1 MPSIS
6 GFGGAALNLH
16 VMQYSRPRKHKC
28 FEGINTI
35 VSFYLQPPTQPAPA
49 TPRVADWRLSKLNN
63 HSALKNLFLGDVQ
76 PSRPGQWLEDWDV
89 TSQSNEVYPVAA
101 ARSKASSPASRGSL
115 SLPCLPRPVVIPS
128 TPWWSR
134 TARPQYFIL
143 FLHWHTSLLLQPFWV
158 PVYTA
163 PRRIALFKGF
173 FAWPQYS
180 TYMTSSPKTV
190 WGPMLHSTLIT

>member
-1 MPSIS
+1 MLCSTVGPGNTNALKESIPSCLFICS
-6 GFGGAALNLH
+6 CPHSLLLPRQELRIEGF
-16 VMQYSRPRKHKC
+16 P
-28 FEGINTI
+28 
-35 VSFYLQPPTQPAPA
+35 
-49 TPRVADWRLSKLNN
+49 NN
-63 HSALKNLFLGDVQ
+63 HSALKNVFLGDVQ

-89 TSQSNEVYPVAA
+89 TSQSNGVYPVAA

-143 FLHWHTSLLLQPFWV
+143 LLHWHTSLLLQPFWV

-173 FAWPQYS
+173 FAWPQ
-180 TYMTSSPKTV
+180 
-190 WGPMLHSTLIT
+190 